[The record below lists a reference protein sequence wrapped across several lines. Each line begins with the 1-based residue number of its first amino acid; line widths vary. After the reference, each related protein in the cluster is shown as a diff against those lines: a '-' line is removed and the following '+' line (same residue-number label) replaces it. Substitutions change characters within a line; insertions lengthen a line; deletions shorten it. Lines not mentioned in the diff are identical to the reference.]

1 MLGARV
7 FLSFIPF
14 DLSSPSDMS
23 VWKALFSFTHPTR
36 RTVPKP
42 ESSFLAMTPEQR
54 WPIPPEGT
62 KNEAP
67 SAPSPRERYTCEKE
81 SEVRSENDSEEEDL
95 PCQSGTYRRDRSPI
109 AEHDPVPRD
118 PRDVS
123 EPNKFLDVLDGVPLR
138 LGDGRAP
145 EQLRVLRVRVVLHP
159 HEDALFFK
167 PSEDGAGVVLLAEH
181 PARRRVR
188 SEVRTVA
195 GRRRLT

>member
-1 MLGARV
+1 MSMLGARV

-81 SEVRSENDSEEEDL
+81 SEVRSENDSEEEETHVHVVGSLDDQTENVHGVHRGKTMSSL
-95 PCQSGTYRRDRSPI
+95 ELLVREDPFNDDVQVI
-109 AEHDPVPRD
+109 ARALATE
-118 PRDVS
+118 DV
-123 EPNKFLDVLDGVPLR
+123 NVG
-138 LGDGRAP
+138 
-145 EQLRVLRVRVVLHP
+145 VLRVP
-159 HEDALFFK
+159 HHL
-167 PSEDGAGVVLLAEH
+167 PLLLQSH
-181 PARRRVR
+181 RRN
-188 SEVRTVA
+188 
-195 GRRRLT
+195 GP